1 MTEQEFWKFLGS
13 NDRAQG
19 VSGWID
25 AGDPIARQAGAY
37 MQGHSLL
44 PANYD
49 NISPNLIEGMGK
61 LLFKTEPKIKTKEA
75 ILILLAHQSSKK
87 ALFILQKYNQ
97 NPDLRLKF
105 FAKCALDECEMWC
118 E

>member
-1 MTEQEFWKFLGS
+1 MTEQEFWDFLGS
-13 NDRAQG
+13 NGKAKV

-49 NISPNLIEGMGK
+49 NILPDLIEGMGK
-61 LLFKTEPKIKTKEA
+61 LLFKTEVKFKTKEA
-75 ILILLAHQSSKK
+75 ILILLAHQNSKK
-87 ALFILQKYNQ
+87 ALFILKKYNQ
-97 NPDLRLKF
+97 APDRRLKF
-105 FAKCALDECEMWC
+105 FAKCAQDECEMWC